1 MVIKINLFSMV
12 ILRIPLKNCKMFNV
26 VWLLEFYVKSFEYTV
41 MNKLLAVALSKKSTK
56 VFIQLPYTLF
66 SGERLKKLFNYRIF
80 GTIKRSIN
88 KWLLTFIFI
97 HKTHRS
103 IRRAKWNKNFVFY

>member
-1 MVIKINLFSMV
+1 MDIKINLFSMV

-41 MNKLLAVALSKKSTK
+41 MNKLLAVALSKKSTLL

-80 GTIKRSIN
+80 GTIKRQ
-88 KWLLTFIFI
+88 
-97 HKTHRS
+97 
-103 IRRAKWNKNFVFY
+103 YQ